1 MLTIWLDLFGS
12 GDERWIG
19 FPPSMHEKRKAVAA
33 AAQGEQQE
41 AEERKQQIANAARR
55 SWGLL

>member
-1 MLTIWLDLFGS
+1 MFGS
-12 GDERWIG
+12 GDERWVG

-33 AAQGEQQE
+33 AAQGEEQQE